1 MDTTVY
7 VLTTL
12 FEVKGELRSKNVRVT
27 TNIHDAEAH
36 VAEDAANGYDTLS
49 MDSDW
54 REGAAISETVMIMRE
69 MGDQIRADV
78 EKSLR

>member
-1 MDTTVY
+1 METTVY

-12 FEVKGELRSKNVRVT
+12 FEVKGELRSKNVGVT

-36 VAEDAANGYDTLS
+36 AADAANGYDTLQLS
-49 MDSDW
+49 ADW

-69 MGDQIRADV
+69 MGDSIRADIQR
-78 EKSLR
+78 SLA

>member
-1 MDTTVY
+1 METTVY

-12 FEVKGELRSKNVRVT
+12 FEVKGELRSKNVRVV

-36 VAEDAANGYDTLS
+36 AGADAANGFDTLTL
-49 MDSDW
+49 DADW

-69 MGDQIRADV
+69 MGDQIKADI
-78 EKSLR
+78 ERSLA